1 MTDSTKIEIDL
12 DLVKIDDDFDD
23 GLEGSKIITA
33 AQISN
38 KKPKKTE
45 WFRILGNSIKD
56 ISKGISV
63 QMEGADNIAEDFY
76 VYGIDKF
83 TKRVKEDF
91 KGCKKFYHA
100 CYKTSGGRYGEWPVT
115 IPQNNYKN
123 AWSSTALTI
132 IQEAQRNWVRVSP
145 DMKVGHYQCWI
156 ADDQGAF
163 PKLTWEISEK
173 EIIAGAWD
181 DLILAKENYDTHPY
195 VQKHLGGSS
204 MHLSK
209 PIEDSEGS
217 DNG

>member
-12 DLVKIDDDFDD
+12 ELVKIDDDFDD

-38 KKPKKTE
+38 RKPKKTE
-45 WFRILGNSIKD
+45 WFRVHPTLT
-56 ISKGISV
+56 KGVSV
-63 QMEGADNIAEDFY
+63 DMEGADNIEEAFY
-76 VYGIDKF
+76 VYGTDKF
-83 TKRVKEDF
+83 VNRVKEDF

-100 CYKTSGGRYGEWPVT
+100 VYKTSGGRYGLWPVS

-132 IQEAQRNWVRVSP
+132 IQAAQKDWVRVAP

-156 ADDQGAF
+156 ADDQEAF
-163 PKLTWEISEK
+163 PELTWEIDIK
-173 EIIAGAWD
+173 QAIAGAWD
-181 DLILAKENYDTHPY
+181 DLILAESNYETHPY

-204 MHLSK
+204 IHLSK
-209 PIEDSEGS
+209 PAKES
-217 DNG
+217 DGADNE

>member
-1 MTDSTKIEIDL
+1 MPDSNKIEIDL
-12 DLVKIDDDFDD
+12 NLVKIDDDFDD

-45 WFRILGNSIKD
+45 WFRIQGKSLKD
-56 ISKGISV
+56 ISKGVSV

-76 VYGIDKF
+76 VYGTDKF
-83 TKRVKEDF
+83 THRVKEDF

-100 CYKTSGGRYGEWPVT
+100 VYKTSGGRYGLWPVT

-132 IQEAQRNWVRVSP
+132 IQAAQKDWVRVAP

-156 ADDQGAF
+156 ADDQNAF
-163 PKLTWEISEK
+163 PELIWEIDTK
-173 EIIAGAWD
+173 EAIAGAWD
-181 DLILAKENYDTHPY
+181 DLILAESNYDIHPY

-204 MHLSK
+204 IHLSTPDK
-209 PIEDSEGS
+209 NLGGA
-217 DNG
+217 DNE